1 MYKKK
6 NKYMEIYSTIVFIR
20 ETETETTSKYY
31 HIPDKMT
38 KETIKPDYIKYYV
51 VYVEE
56 LELSQTV
63 GSNVKW

>member
-6 NKYMEIYSTIVFIR
+6 NKYMGICSTIVVIR
-20 ETETETTSKYY
+20 ETKTETTRKYY

-38 KETIKPDYIKYYV
+38 KETIKPDYTKCYV

-56 LELSQTV
+56 LELS
-63 GSNVKW
+63 